1 MGVAEGFAEDGDG
14 AGEFFFGFVE
24 AACFYEDIGEAG
36 AHVGGAP
43 GFGFAG
49 FLFAGEGGAEDFFC
63 FGPALL
69 IGHEEGEVGAG
80 RGDG

>member
-24 AACFYEDIGEAG
+24 VAGFEEDVRQAG

-49 FLFAGEGGAEDFFC
+49 FFFDGEGGAEDFFG

-69 IGHEEGEVGAG
+69 VGHEEGEVGAG
-80 RGDG
+80 GGDG